1 MLTLG
6 STGKI
11 AIQEIMLH
19 VMYAVHKSKAK

>member
-11 AIQEIMLH
+11 AITLH
-19 VMYAVHKSKAK
+19 VMYAVHKSEAK